1 MRDLTLQES
10 RDYTYEG
17 RCRLWGQDV
26 FVGLDLP
33 EGEDKA
39 RALEAAL
46 PAVEQRLEWLE
57 NNRAGVEKALLDD
70 GGPDLAQDWASSA
83 ELAEEEDAECYIM
96 EDGQKVFFPI
106 TPEAFCASLQPES
119 LVLNGKEGNGRFR
132 MELMLVCDP
141 DYFAGHAL
149 EVCVEADGTISSGGL
164 FG

>member
-83 ELAEEEDAECYIM
+83 ELAEEEDGGWAE
-96 EDGQKVFFPI
+96 
-106 TPEAFCASLQPES
+106 
-119 LVLNGKEGNGRFR
+119 
-132 MELMLVCDP
+132 
-141 DYFAGHAL
+141 
-149 EVCVEADGTISSGGL
+149 GL
-164 FG
+164 FPHHAGGVLRQPAAGEPRLERKGRERPVPDGADAGL

>member
-33 EGEDKA
+33 EREDKA

-70 GGPDLAQDWASSA
+70 GGPDLAQEWASSA

-106 TPEAFCASLQPES
+106 TPEAFCASLRPES
-119 LVLNGKEGNGRFR
+119 LVLNGKEGNGRCWSVTQTILPATRSRCVWRRTERYRPAAFSVR
-132 MELMLVCDP
+132 MP
-141 DYFAGHAL
+141 
-149 EVCVEADGTISSGGL
+149 
-164 FG
+164 

>member
-70 GGPDLAQDWASSA
+70 GGPDLAQEWASSA

-96 EDGQKVFFPI
+96 
-106 TPEAFCASLQPES
+106 
-119 LVLNGKEGNGRFR
+119 
-132 MELMLVCDP
+132 
-141 DYFAGHAL
+141 
-149 EVCVEADGTISSGGL
+149 
-164 FG
+164 

>member
-1 MRDLTLQES
+1 M
-10 RDYTYEG
+10 
-17 RCRLWGQDV
+17 

-70 GGPDLAQDWASSA
+70 GGPDLAQEWASSA

-106 TPEAFCASLQPES
+106 TPEAFCASLRPES

-132 MELMLVCDP
+132 MELMLVCDQTILP
-141 DYFAGHAL
+141 ATRSR
-149 EVCVEADGTISSGGL
+149 CVWRRTERYRPAAFSVRMP
-164 FG
+164 

>member
-46 PAVEQRLEWLE
+46 PAVEIG
-57 NNRAGVEKALLDD
+57 RASCRERVSV
-70 GGPDLAQDWASSA
+70 Q
-83 ELAEEEDAECYIM
+83 
-96 EDGQKVFFPI
+96 V
-106 TPEAFCASLQPES
+106 
-119 LVLNGKEGNGRFR
+119 
-132 MELMLVCDP
+132 
-141 DYFAGHAL
+141 
-149 EVCVEADGTISSGGL
+149 
-164 FG
+164 

>member
-33 EGEDKA
+33 EREDKA

-57 NNRAGVEKALLDD
+57 NNRAGV
-70 GGPDLAQDWASSA
+70 
-83 ELAEEEDAECYIM
+83 
-96 EDGQKVFFPI
+96 
-106 TPEAFCASLQPES
+106 
-119 LVLNGKEGNGRFR
+119 
-132 MELMLVCDP
+132 
-141 DYFAGHAL
+141 
-149 EVCVEADGTISSGGL
+149 
-164 FG
+164 